1 MCWMWIRRPERL
13 SKVSDPDYE
22 CKMILFWLKERGSI
36 TAKEALR
43 LCGCKT
49 LSIQIRRIRKM
60 GIPIRTE
67 IRNCKNLSGNP
78 IRYAIYRL
86 EA

>member
-1 MCWMWIRRPERL
+1 M
-13 SKVSDPDYE
+13 SKVPDSDYQ

-43 LCGCKT
+43 LCGCTT
-49 LSIQIRRIRKM
+49 LSSQIRRIRKM

-67 IRNCKNLSGNP
+67 MREYKNLAGNP
-78 IRYAIYRL
+78 VRYAIYRL

>member
-1 MCWMWIRRPERL
+1 MRRIWFFGRADNVTE
-13 SKVSDPDYE
+13 SENE
-22 CKMILFWLKERGSI
+22 CKLILVYLHEYGSI
-36 TAKEALR
+36 TAKEAFR

-60 GIPIRTE
+60 GVPIRTE
-67 IRNCKNLSGNP
+67 IHNCKNLSGNP
-78 IRYAIYRL
+78 VRYAIYRL